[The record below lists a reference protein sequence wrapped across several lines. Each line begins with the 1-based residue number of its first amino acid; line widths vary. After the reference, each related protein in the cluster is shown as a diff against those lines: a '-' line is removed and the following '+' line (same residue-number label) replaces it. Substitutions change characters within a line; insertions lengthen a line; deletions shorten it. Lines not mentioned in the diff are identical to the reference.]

1 MNDNRNYDDLSTTG
15 QLKHLDALHMCG
27 AVEEAV
33 DGKGVEVVRCST
45 GDCLEVKGRCQM
57 MGRLVL
63 KVLESLS
70 EN

>member
-1 MNDNRNYDDLSTTG
+1 
-15 QLKHLDALHMCG
+15 MCG

-33 DGKGVEVVRCST
+33 DGKGVEVVHCST
-45 GDCLEVKGRCQM
+45 GDCLEVKGRCQR